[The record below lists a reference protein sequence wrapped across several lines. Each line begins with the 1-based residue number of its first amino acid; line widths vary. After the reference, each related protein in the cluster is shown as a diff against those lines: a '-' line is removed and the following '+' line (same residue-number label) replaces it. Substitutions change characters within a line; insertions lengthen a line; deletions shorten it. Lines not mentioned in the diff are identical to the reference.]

1 MDLKAL
7 RATLDANRGAATA
20 VSEGRPEFS
29 DVDAFAAG
37 GVDVGDLT
45 WEERERVL
53 RLLFARLRAEG
64 RGGAPSKGNA
74 AAGERAAPASAH
86 AVRRDGLV
94 GRPSDGIRPGIA

>member
-1 MDLKAL
+1 M
-7 RATLDANRGAATA
+7 
-20 VSEGRPEFS
+20 
-29 DVDAFAAG
+29 DAFAAG

-64 RGGAPSKGNA
+64 RGGASRKGNA
-74 AAGERAAPASAH
+74 AAGERARPASSASD
-86 AVRRDGLV
+86 ATESLV